1 MALPV
6 SSIKAT
12 KGSIVSALTYSSKCF
27 VPVQSQKGFHSFTR
41 YCTKPT
47 KYIGQF
53 LQSSTNSS
61 MSKLSS
67 RTKVSGNLQIGSD
80 RQQTSL
86 TCKKLEKHTCRLSDP
101 RILSALLSTSL
112 SHLDKYRGT
121 SDLEN
126 MPDLKSFLSE
136 VGTDPREARYWLKQ
150 FTTSEPK
157 KPFAVVQV
165 DPEIFQDQK
174 QLEHLTSC
182 LSFLQRNSMRP
193 VLVCGNHIASGH
205 RFPLEELQRLKT
217 QAVIYS
223 TVLTSMLEANRVH
236 CRPLFMG
243 SHVIQAERANGAN
256 YCGTLCNINTEII
269 EWCLQT
275 KHIPIILSFGETA
288 SGQLVALD
296 LWSVTEGLAKALQ
309 PLKVIK
315 VNACGGFV
323 DEVGSVVANI
333 HLPVDLETSG
343 DKPWCTPVIRS
354 SIERVYKLLCDMPRD
369 SSVVITAV
377 DKMLKELFTHRGSG
391 TFFKITEPIH
401 SYSTL
406 EGIDI
411 ERLTELFTISFR
423 KPLTVDYFKSI
434 EEQLHA
440 VYLSESYNAA
450 AVILK
455 DDMEVPYL
463 CKFVVSVKAQGEGT
477 GEMLWET
484 LKRDHKQLYWR
495 SKGDNPINSWYFRQ
509 SEGSWSNRDWTVFWY
524 GIHQPSLSSKLIDS
538 AISKVQSFEPAIQ
551 MKNETKLSQTD
562 VSKVL

>member
-27 VPVQSQKGFHSFTR
+27 VPVQSQKGYHCFSR
-41 YCTKPT
+41 YCTKPM
-47 KYIGQF
+47 KYVNQF
-53 LQSSTNSS
+53 LQSSTNSTI
-61 MSKLSS
+61 SKISS
-67 RTKVSGNLQIGSD
+67 RTKVSGNVHLGSD
-80 RQQTSL
+80 IQQTSL
-86 TCKKLEKHTCRLSDP
+86 RSKKLETHTSLLSDP
-101 RILSALLSTSL
+101 RVLWASLSTCW
-112 SHLDKYRGT
+112 SHLDKYSGT
-121 SDLEN
+121 DDLEN
-126 MPDLKSFLSE
+126 MPDLKRFLSE

-157 KPFAVVQV
+157 KPFAIVQV
-165 DPEIFQDQK
+165 DPEIFMDKK
-174 QLEHLTSC
+174 QLDHLTSC

-193 VLVCGNHIASGH
+193 AVVCGSHIASGH

-217 QAVIYS
+217 QAVMYS
-223 TVLTSMLEANRVH
+223 TVLASMLEANRVH

-243 SHVIQAERANGAN
+243 SHIIQAERANGAN

-275 KHIPIILSFGETA
+275 KHIPIILSFGET
-288 SGQLVALD
+288 STGQIVALD

-323 DEVGSVVANI
+323 DEVGSIVANI

-354 SIERVYKLLCDMPRD
+354 SIERIYKLLYNMPRE

-411 ERLTELFTISFR
+411 NRLTQLFTISFR
-423 KPLTVDYFKSI
+423 KPLIVDYFKSI
-434 EEQLHA
+434 EGQLHA

-450 AVILK
+450 AVVLK
-455 DDMEVPYL
+455 DDMDVPYL

-484 LKRDHKQLYWR
+484 LKRDHQQLYWR
-495 SKGDNPINSWYFRQ
+495 SRGDNPINSWYFRR

-538 AISKVQSFEPAIQ
+538 AISKPQSFEPSIEV
-551 MKNETKLSQTD
+551 KNETKLSQTN
-562 VSKVL
+562 VSTVL